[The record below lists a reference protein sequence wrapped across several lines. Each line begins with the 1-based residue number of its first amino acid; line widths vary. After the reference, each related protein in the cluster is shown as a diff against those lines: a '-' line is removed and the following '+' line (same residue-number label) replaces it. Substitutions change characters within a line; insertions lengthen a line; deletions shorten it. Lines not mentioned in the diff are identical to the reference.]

1 MKLLPHGGVVF
12 GMAVATGWIGLIPNQ
27 SNAMIQSSSSP
38 APFAVLTNCRSIE
51 NSTLRLDCYDAAV
64 TALETARAEGAV
76 VVLDRA
82 AVQESQRRSFGFNVN
97 ALNPF
102 SRGDGPADIEEVT
115 STLKAARQIGPSQKW
130 LITLED
136 GSVWLQTDTATP
148 YIRRPQGQQVRIRR
162 ASMGSYLMTVA
173 NSTAFSVRRQ
183 NGD

>member
-1 MKLLPHGGVVF
+1 MKLLPHGDTVF
-12 GMAVATGWIGLIPNQ
+12 GMAVAMGWIGLIPNQ
-27 SNAMIQSSSSP
+27 SNAMIQLSNSP
-38 APFAVLTNCRSIE
+38 TPFAVLTNCRSIE
-51 NSTLRLDCYDAAV
+51 NSALRLDCYDAAV
-64 TALETARAEGAV
+64 TALETARAQGAV

-82 AVQESQRRSFGFNVN
+82 AVQESQRRSFGFNIH

-102 SRGDGPADIEEVT
+102 SRGDGPADIEEVA
-115 STLKAARQIGPSQKW
+115 STLKAARQVGPSQKW